1 MSNNKKIILI
11 FTDGKY
17 LQFYNSFKVMKE
29 GIVINN
35 KKEENNQN
43 NIIID
48 NKEDNN
54 KQVKKLD
61 NFIELNY
68 ENIEEN
74 QNKLSIKENTNII
87 NDNNKQ
93 EKISGNIETSNS
105 KGSNNKFK
113 ENNEDVKKNI
123 INYLYIFIRNKN
135 DDSNVL
141 KEKIKL
147 KYLNMLENQL
157 NNKDNKDKDENKSEN
172 RDKKFKE
179 DKDEDK
185 DKVEKNKEEDIDKDI
200 NIEKNSKDENKE
212 ITERLK
218 DLKIEDVYNNFFK
231 KVICSKK
238 LDSIRDILQKINIK
252 YLNKIPNLYINHL
265 NSNLTNINMIFE
277 PIISSITIKNSKI
290 IEKLKN
296 QYEIEKDSF
305 VSLISVFVFNEKE
318 NFLDNYNFNSSKNI
332 KILNYRKKII
342 EEENSDTLRSDFE
355 EWFNSNS
362 KNKSMTKIIILGNI
376 KTRLIIYKIIVNID
390 TLIKNKKDFIIL
402 YNDTLEDYKI
412 NVVFKNSNVFTDSN
426 FEEIFLNLVKRN
438 ALNQFIYNKINLMFN
453 YYDKILK
460 DKIIVDNDYNTN
472 NKYIDELIIKIKQDL
487 SIYCNFDIS
496 NYKDEIFNEEN
507 LKKGIMDIDT
517 NKESFI
523 QKISGEISSLLD
535 KKLKLINSLDNEKRK
550 KIYNKI
556 NNIFTNKFTKS
567 ADVLNNIY
575 YKFIEKYY
583 SKNIKR
589 NVQNIII
596 QELLNQ
602 LKKSEQ

>member
-1 MSNNKKIILI
+1 
-11 FTDGKY
+11 
-17 LQFYNSFKVMKE
+17 
-29 GIVINN
+29 
-35 KKEENNQN
+35 
-43 NIIID
+43 
-48 NKEDNN
+48 
-54 KQVKKLD
+54 
-61 NFIELNY
+61 
-68 ENIEEN
+68 
-74 QNKLSIKENTNII
+74 
-87 NDNNKQ
+87 
-93 EKISGNIETSNS
+93 
-105 KGSNNKFK
+105 
-113 ENNEDVKKNI
+113 
-123 INYLYIFIRNKN
+123 
-135 DDSNVL
+135 
-141 KEKIKL
+141 
-147 KYLNMLENQL
+147 MLENQL

-172 RDKKFKE
+172 KDKKFKE
-179 DKDEDK
+179 DKGEDK

-265 NSNLTNINMIFE
+265 NSNLTNINKIFE

-426 FEEIFLNLVKRN
+426 FEEIFFK
-438 ALNQFIYNKINLMFN
+438 F
-453 YYDKILK
+453 
-460 DKIIVDNDYNTN
+460 
-472 NKYIDELIIKIKQDL
+472 
-487 SIYCNFDIS
+487 
-496 NYKDEIFNEEN
+496 
-507 LKKGIMDIDT
+507 
-517 NKESFI
+517 
-523 QKISGEISSLLD
+523 
-535 KKLKLINSLDNEKRK
+535 
-550 KIYNKI
+550 
-556 NNIFTNKFTKS
+556 FT
-567 ADVLNNIY
+567 
-575 YKFIEKYY
+575 
-583 SKNIKR
+583 
-589 NVQNIII
+589 
-596 QELLNQ
+596 
-602 LKKSEQ
+602 